1 MMLDEEAVRAVC
13 KIGIE
18 LQDSWLLA
26 EQDAEQRS
34 LQRLLRVDEPI
45 DGGDCR
51 QTRADEKGE

>member
-1 MMLDEEAVRAVC
+1 MMLDEEALGIVC

-18 LQDSWLLA
+18 LQDAWLLA

-34 LQRLLRVDEPI
+34 LQSVLRVGKPL